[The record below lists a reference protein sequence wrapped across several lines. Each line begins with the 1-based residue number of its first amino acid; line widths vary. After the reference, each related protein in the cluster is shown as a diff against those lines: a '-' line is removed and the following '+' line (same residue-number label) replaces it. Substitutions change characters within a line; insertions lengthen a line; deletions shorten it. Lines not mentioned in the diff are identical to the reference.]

1 MISIYYICYNLINFI
16 WVLKNGKG
24 MILTE
29 NVLNDV
35 IFIIDYTIILN
46 FTDNNR
52 SVADNFHKVI
62 FDLFPQVHIKS

>member
-1 MISIYYICYNLINFI
+1 
-16 WVLKNGKG
+16 